1 VKIKIILGRFRA
13 GLEYVVNNKGE
24 QIMGRIQDERIDQEI
39 LDEQGKIEVTLSLD
53 EEDRKAIRFV
63 REPDDRKT
71 YELADAQECQEHLEG
86 FVELAIDE
94 MEK

>member
-1 VKIKIILGRFRA
+1 
-13 GLEYVVNNKGE
+13 
-24 QIMGRIQDERIDQEI
+24 MGRIQDERIDQEI